1 MTSSDAL
8 LQPLRLKHLVL
19 KNRVMSTAHAPAYV
33 ADGLPQERYQL
44 YHEEKAKG
52 GLALTMFGGSS
63 SVAADSPS
71 SFGQID
77 ISQDRIIP
85 VLQAFAARIHR
96 HDCALM
102 IQLTHAGRRTR
113 WDTGDWLPPVSAS
126 PLREHQ
132 HRSFPKELEVEDIR
146 RIHLAYAQAARRA
159 REGGLDGLEVIC
171 SSHLPDQFW
180 SPAMNRRTDAYG
192 GSLDNRIRFT
202 LEMFEEIRRQVG
214 PDYIVGIRMSA
225 DEMLEGGMSADESL
239 EIAVRHA
246 RSGLIDF
253 INVIGADATTDLG
266 ISRLIPTMG
275 QRTGPYLGHARAI
288 RAATGL
294 PVFHATRITDLSTA
308 RHAVAEGMVDMV
320 GMTRAH
326 IADPHIVAKL
336 QRGDEDRIRPCV
348 GAGYCIDRIY
358 VGGDALC
365 VHNPATGRE
374 RTMPHVI
381 RPGDGPQRR
390 VVVI

>member
-1 MTSSDAL
+1 MTPSDPL
-8 LQPLRLKHLVL
+8 LQPLRLKHLTF
-19 KNRVMSTAHAPAYV
+19 KNRVMSTAHAPSYV

-85 VLQAFAARIHR
+85 VLQEFAQRIHA

-113 WDTGDWLPPVSAS
+113 WDTGDWLPTVSAS

-132 HRSFPKELEVEDIR
+132 HRSFPKELEIEDIR
-146 RIHLAYAQAARRA
+146 RIQLAYGEAARRA
-159 REGGLDGLEVIC
+159 KEGGLDGLEVIC

-180 SPAMNRRTDAYG
+180 SPTMNHRTDGYG
-192 GSLDNRIRFT
+192 GSLANRIRFS
-202 LEMFEEIRRQVG
+202 LEMFEAIRRAVG
-214 PDYIVGIRMSA
+214 DAYIVGIRMSA
-225 DEMLEGGMSADESL
+225 HEMVEGGMSPEESL

-253 INVIGADATTDLG
+253 VNVVGADASTDLG
-266 ISRLIPTMG
+266 ISKLIPTMG
-275 QRTGPYLGHARAI
+275 QRTGPY
-288 RAATGL
+288 
-294 PVFHATRITDLSTA
+294 P
-308 RHAVAEGMVDMV
+308 
-320 GMTRAH
+320 
-326 IADPHIVAKL
+326 
-336 QRGDEDRIRPCV
+336 RP
-348 GAGYCIDRIY
+348 
-358 VGGDALC
+358 
-365 VHNPATGRE
+365 
-374 RTMPHVI
+374 
-381 RPGDGPQRR
+381 RPGDPRPRPACRCSTPPGSPTSALRGMPWPR
-390 VVVI
+390 AMSTWSA